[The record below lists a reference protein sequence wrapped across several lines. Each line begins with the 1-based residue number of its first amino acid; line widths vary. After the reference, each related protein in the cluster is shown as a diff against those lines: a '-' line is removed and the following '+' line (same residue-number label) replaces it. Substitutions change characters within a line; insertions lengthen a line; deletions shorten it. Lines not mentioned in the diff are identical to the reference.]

1 MSLILF
7 NLAPV
12 MKTSVFILLLLAVI
26 ACNPVK
32 QAFKPKHIEK
42 TKEEFFRR
50 NLCIVDTQYETKT
63 IHDSVVYKDTIK
75 LLEFKSVAPKSVNID
90 TTINGSRIK
99 IVNGSVSIELKE
111 KVKTEYRTN
120 LVTKTLRD
128 LGYENTLKKTIAAK
142 DSVFLQTKT
151 ELTDV
156 KAKYYKY
163 KSIVISLIVVVLA
176 LVVWRLFTIFKV

>member
-1 MSLILF
+1 MKQVIAILF
-7 NLAPV
+7 
-12 MKTSVFILLLLAVI
+12 ILTIA

-50 NLCIVDTQYETKT
+50 NLCIVDTQIKT
-63 IHDSVVYKDTIK
+63 VTVHDSVVYKDTVKLVEFQK
-75 LLEFKSVAPKSVNID
+75 LLPKSINID
-90 TTINGSRIK
+90 TTINGSRVK
-99 IVNGSVSIELKE
+99 IVNGSLSIELKE

-120 LVTKTLRD
+120 LVTKTIRD
-128 LGYENTLKKTIAAK
+128 LGYENALKKTIAAK

-163 KSIVISLIVVVLA
+163 KSIVISLIVIVLA
-176 LVVWRLFTIFKV
+176 LVVWRLFSIFKV